1 MTTKDKVIKSLKDGK
16 SLETISLEEFKTSST
31 ACINN
36 FLHKNN
42 INPAHYSDR
51 YLYMDKTWLKEKLE
65 EYKTPNRIAN
75 AFDMP
80 RTSITRW
87 AEKFGLYS
95 TSFSRKPKNKI
106 NEEYF
111 HKVNTSE
118 KAYWL
123 GFIMADGNV
132 YKYKDETGKIQFDIK
147 IHQDDYGHLLKLARA
162 IDFPEDKVQKGSRYR
177 NETETFFCSLRSYN
191 KKFVDGLL
199 KHEIIPNKTEHKK
212 IPTLLNKKF
221 YPDFIRGFWDGDGS
235 IGTST
240 GIFCC
245 LCKEGLL
252 QIKKYLEENKIEV
265 TFGNVK
271 LKSERPAWRITVRR
285 KTLLKFLNLIYP
297 KNCLSLDRK
306 MEIVNAIRS
315 SLEEKQEKNKDNC
328 GDISKRKSAAV
339 GATAREVQRLFH
351 GSR

>member
-1 MTTKDKVIKSLKDGK
+1 MTTKDKVIKLLRDGK
-16 SLETISLEEFKTSST
+16 SLETISSEEFKTSST

-51 YLYMDKTWLKEKLE
+51 YLYMDETWLKEKLE
-65 EYKTPNRIAN
+65 KYKTPNRIAN
-75 AFDMP
+75 TFD
-80 RTSITRW
+80 I
-87 AEKFGLYS
+87 Y
-95 TSFSRKPKNKI
+95 KI
-106 NEEYF
+106 
-111 HKVNTSE
+111 NTSE

-147 IHQDDYGHLLKLARA
+147 IHQDDYSHLLKLARA

-177 NETETFFCSLRSYN
+177 NQTKTFFCSLRSYN
-191 KKFVDGLL
+191 KRFVDGLL
-199 KHEIIPNKTEHKK
+199 KHEIIPNKIEHKK
-212 IPTLLNKKF
+212 IPKLLKKIF

-252 QIKKYLEENKIEV
+252 QIKEYLEENGIEV

-271 LKSERPAWRITVRR
+271 LKSERPAWRILVRR
-285 KTLLKFLNLIYP
+285 N
-297 KNCLSLDRK
+297 
-306 MEIVNAIRS
+306 
-315 SLEEKQEKNKDNC
+315 
-328 GDISKRKSAAV
+328 DI
-339 GATAREVQRLFH
+339 
-351 GSR
+351 

>member
-1 MTTKDKVIKSLKDGK
+1 MTTKDKIISSLKEGK
-16 SLETISLEEFKTSST
+16 SLSLISLEVFKTKST
-31 ACINN
+31 APINN
-36 FLHKNN
+36 FLDKNK
-42 INPAHYSDR
+42 INPAIYSEK
-51 YLYMDKTWLKEKLE
+51 YLFMDKAWLKEKLE

-87 AEKFGLYS
+87 AERFGLYS
-95 TSFSRKPKNKI
+95 TSFTRKPKNPI
-106 NEEYF
+106 NEKYF
-111 HKVNTSE
+111 SNINTKE

-123 GFIMADGNV
+123 GFIMADGSV
-132 YKYKDETGKIQFDIK
+132 YKYKDGTEKLEFEIRIK
-147 IHQDDYGHLLKLARA
+147 QDDYEHLLKFARA
-162 IDFPEDKVQKGSRYR
+162 IDFPEDKVHKGSRYR
-177 NETETFFCSLRSYN
+177 NQTETFFCSLRSYN
-191 KKFVDGLL
+191 KKFVEGLL
-199 KHEIIPNKTEHKK
+199 KYEVIPDRTEHKK
-212 IPTLLNKKF
+212 IPTVLNKKF

-252 QIKKYLEENKIEV
+252 QIKEYLEENEIEV

-271 LKSERPAWRITVRR
+271 LKSERPAWRISIRK
-285 KTLLKFLNLIYP
+285 KTLLRFLNLIYP

-328 GDISKRKSAAV
+328 GNISKRKSAAV
-339 GATAREVQRLFH
+339 A
-351 GSR
+351 